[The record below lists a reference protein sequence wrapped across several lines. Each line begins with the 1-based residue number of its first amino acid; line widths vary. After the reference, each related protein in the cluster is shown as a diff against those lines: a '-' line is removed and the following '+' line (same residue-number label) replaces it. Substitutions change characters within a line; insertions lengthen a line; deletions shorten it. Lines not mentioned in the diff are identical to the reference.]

1 MKNDWDICKKEKKEK
16 IMKKKLI
23 SALLCVAMTASLVVG
38 CGSKADDKKESS
50 DGKTTLTFW
59 CHENEP
65 WVKSY
70 KKVAEKF
77 EKENPDYK
85 VVVKDYRTLKVKQRK
100 R

>member
-1 MKNDWDICKKEKKEK
+1 
-16 IMKKKLI
+16 MKKKFI

-38 CGSKADDKKESS
+38 CGSKSDDKKESS

-70 KKVAEKF
+70 KKV
-77 EKENPDYK
+77 
-85 VVVKDYRTLKVKQRK
+85 RTIKLL
-100 R
+100 